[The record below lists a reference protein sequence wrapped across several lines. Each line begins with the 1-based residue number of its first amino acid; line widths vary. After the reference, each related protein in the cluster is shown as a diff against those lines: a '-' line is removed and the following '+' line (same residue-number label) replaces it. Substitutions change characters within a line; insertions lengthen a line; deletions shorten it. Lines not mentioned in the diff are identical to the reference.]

1 MYYNK
6 GMSYPVKYRE
16 RTIEYRQEHTLEETS
31 RTFKVSIST
40 IQKWEKQLKEKGDL
54 KAKVAKRSFKK
65 INPDKLKDYVAQH
78 PDAYQKEMAREFG
91 CSQSAIQKA
100 LKRLKITRKKKQ
112 RDTKSRITTK

>member
-1 MYYNK
+1 VNFRLIT
-6 GMSYPVKYRE
+6 VF
-16 RTIEYRQEHTLEETS
+16 QQAL
-31 RTFKVSIST
+31 V
-40 IQKWEKQLKEKGDL
+40 
-54 KAKVAKRSFKK
+54 KK